1 MSRIL
6 KKICR
11 VTGLPQMLSLPIYLS
26 HILREGK
33 PATSRFSGNFMS
45 VWRQRWLRTMF
56 TLKNS
61 YIYIAKEGLERF
73 IERPCGSVKS
83 SICRTEQI
91 TRITECTPK
100 IQQRQWITRVQSCK
114 QEAWASLRSVDSA
127 IPVSSCVI
135 LDKWHNFSWA
145 GFSIFLALCFIQLA
159 VQKSQEKWILERGA
173 EMNFFLSQAVPR
185 VCFQSLMMTP
195 LLASA
200 PACCPTF

>member
-1 MSRIL
+1 M
-6 KKICR
+6 
-11 VTGLPQMLSLPIYLS
+11 
-26 HILREGK
+26 
-33 PATSRFSGNFMS
+33 
-45 VWRQRWLRTMF
+45 
-56 TLKNS
+56 
-61 YIYIAKEGLERF
+61 ERF

-91 TRITECTPK
+91 TKVTECTPK

-159 VQKSQEKWILERGA
+159 VQKSQEKWFSEREA
-173 EMNFFLSQAVPR
+173 EMNFFFKPGSAKVLLRVFDDGSTPSFSPCLLSNILVPA
-185 VCFQSLMMTP
+185 SP
-195 LLASA
+195 LAQL
-200 PACCPTF
+200 